1 MTYSNH
7 REKMSLVGR
16 TCRSLTKAHSSTPFH
31 LLGRLNGEV
40 WDADVVGA
48 ALLLDGDGV
57 GGHRLELPQHRH
69 QLPPQPAGGGGDARA
84 GQRVLDLKP
93 GIR

>member
-1 MTYSNH
+1 MFTFYDVLKPWGENVIGWDVV
-7 REKMSLVGR
+7 L
-16 TCRSLTKAHSSTPFH
+16 LQKAHSSTPIH

-69 QLPPQPAGGGGDARA
+69 QLPPQPAR
-84 GQRVLDLKP
+84 
-93 GIR
+93 